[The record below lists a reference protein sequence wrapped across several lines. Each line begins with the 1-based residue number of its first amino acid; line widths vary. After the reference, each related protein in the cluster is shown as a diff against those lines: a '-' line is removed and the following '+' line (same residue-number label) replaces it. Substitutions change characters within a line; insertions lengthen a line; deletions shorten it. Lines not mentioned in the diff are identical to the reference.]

1 MKRIVLISIII
12 MSLAALNAA
21 EPKWEFSRS
30 FTIQAG
36 RDTVASLEITP
47 ISAQTENYRIGMP
60 FNIEDTQVQSRV
72 DGVQNLGSGRT
83 IANWSLIS
91 NTNFDLTIQAE
102 PLHYTGDQA
111 NGTDVPPLNYI
122 LTFFCSLTLA
132 NGHQD
137 AIEFWFDLSDG
148 SCDTNHGSATS
159 GSEESIFPTEYAST
173 ASTQFYFDLLQ
184 GENIGLE
191 QGAFI
196 GSLDGTVSF
205 KFSDDVTQEALAS
218 DTYPAGSYEAMV
230 YIRLTEKE

>member
-1 MKRIVLISIII
+1 MKRIILISMMI
-12 MSLAALNAA
+12 MSLAALNAV
-21 EPKWEFSRS
+21 ETNWEFSRS

-60 FNIEDTQVQSRV
+60 FNIEDTQVQSSV
-72 DGVQNLGSGRT
+72 NGVQNLGSGRT

-91 NTNFDLTIQAE
+91 NTNFELTIQAE

-111 NGTDVPPLNYI
+111 EGTDVPPLNYI
-122 LTFFCSLTLA
+122 LTFFCNLTLA

-137 AIEFWFDLSDG
+137 AIEFSFDLNGNKCS
-148 SCDTNHGSATS
+148 TNHGEARPVS
-159 GSEESIFPTEYAST
+159 GESIFPTEYASS
-173 ASTQFYFDLLQ
+173 ASNQFYFDLLN
-184 GENIGLE
+184 GESTGLE

-205 KFSDDVTQEALAS
+205 KFSDDVRQEELAS
-218 DTYPAGSYEAMV
+218 DTYPAGSYEALV